1 MCIERWDMEDGRMS
15 DKALNAIMIVFIAA
29 TVWAIFMFTYLM
41 LRESDRR
48 DVEMQ
53 LRYGTTEEVKP

>member
-1 MCIERWDMEDGRMS
+1 MS